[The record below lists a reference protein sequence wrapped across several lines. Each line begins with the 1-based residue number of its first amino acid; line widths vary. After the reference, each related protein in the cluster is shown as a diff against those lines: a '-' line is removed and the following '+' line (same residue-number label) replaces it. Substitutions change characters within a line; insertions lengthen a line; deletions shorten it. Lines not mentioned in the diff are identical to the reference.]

1 MFRTRE
7 TQRVM
12 VSLVASSLVWVRI
25 HPIENNKPNN
35 KGHGLDTFFWCFVF
49 LFLFAL
55 PLDGTKFPT
64 VCSLIIIANPPRS
77 DICSRSTHSLC
88 VYQQRQPQPQ
98 QHFIT
103 MTERKSSPYDPQ
115 MELLHKVLDE

>member
-1 MFRTRE
+1 MTLFFG
-7 TQRVM
+7 VLCLS
-12 VSLVASSLVWVRI
+12 VFVRPPPGWNQI
-25 HPIENNKPNN
+25 PD
-35 KGHGLDTFFWCFVF
+35 GLLTDY
-49 LFLFAL
+49 
-55 PLDGTKFPT
+55 G
-64 VCSLIIIANPPRS
+64 IIANPPRS

-103 MTERKSSPYDPQ
+103 MTERKSSSYDPQ